1 MIPEIRIGETHLRI
15 LKDIGYLY
23 TKDEDEHLI
32 KLIYEWGNDIWTN
45 LIQYFAVL
53 QALIHFYFIH

>member
-1 MIPEIRIGETHLRI
+1 MITEIRIEETHLRI

-45 LIQYFAVL
+45 LIQYF
-53 QALIHFYFIH
+53 

>member
-1 MIPEIRIGETHLRI
+1 MITEIRIGETHLRI

-45 LIQYFAVL
+45 LIQYFL
-53 QALIHFYFIH
+53 ALWVSIQFYFIH